1 MIHTGSRDRRT
12 TARFIPEQT
21 KPDQES
27 STESNMGRYRKWIIG
42 IVVFFVLFTVVG
54 FFVVPPLVKPYLL
67 EALANKLNRQVSLSD
82 LSFNPYTITAALR
95 GFEIKEPG
103 SEKTFV
109 SFDEMIVNLDIRS
122 VFKRAPVI
130 EEFILRKPYVHL
142 VRNKDKTYNFS
153 DLLAL
158 MKEEPKE
165 EKKAPALFSVNNII
179 IESGSVDFVD
189 GPFDTSHSVRDIKIA
204 IPFISDIPEYI
215 DIYVQPH
222 FSATINGDPYA
233 IEGKTKIFK
242 DSHESIFNIVIE
254 DFDIPYYLAYVPHD
268 LNIAIPSGKLD
279 VQSTVTFSM
288 AADRHPNISVAG
300 NVALR
305 DFVLQDRKKNPVAGL
320 KRLDV
325 VMTSVE
331 PLQSRFHFAKIA
343 LDSPEVN
350 VHRAKD
356 GTVNLLTL
364 APPKKEEEKPAKPV
378 PKAEEKPL
386 PTLVLENLDLKG
398 GKITYRDEVPPE
410 PIHSLI
416 QEIAV
421 KGSAISTMKD
431 SQGTLSVSM
440 DLNKGKGSVA
450 VGGPVGLN
458 PIFANLDV
466 DIKKVRIRPFQE
478 YFTEYFRV
486 NFTDGDIS
494 VKGTF
499 SAGKP
504 PDKDLSLKYD
514 GNVLLARVATV
525 TKAGGEDF
533 MKFKSLYV
541 NSVNAGYN
549 PLFVR
554 VKDIALSD
562 FYVHLV
568 VNEDGTLNVQ
578 HLTKGK
584 EAGQEESAEAEPAPP
599 KEEETEQPGEKKE
612 YVGDILAKNLEINR
626 VSLQNGT
633 IVFDDHHVNPNY
645 ASTMTE
651 LTGRMTGVT
660 SIRTKPADVDIRGKI
675 GRHIPVEIT
684 GKVHPFLSNLFVD
697 IKATLRDFNL
707 SPLTPY
713 SGTYAGYKIEKGSL
727 SFDLKYLIQGKE
739 LNAENKVVIDQ
750 LTLGDRVE
758 SPKATKLPVGL
769 AITLLRDADGKINL
783 DIPVTGRIDD
793 PEFSVWRIILQVIV
807 NLLTKVATAP
817 FALLGS
823 MFGGGEELSYI
834 QFEYGSSDI
843 PEQGMK
849 KVETLVKALKAK
861 PALKLD
867 IVGGV
872 DMEMDRQG
880 LIRAQFERK
889 LKAQKMND
897 LIRRGGKVGSVD
909 DITIEPQEYDRYLK
923 RAYSA
928 EKFPKPRNIIG
939 LEKSLP
945 NEEMEKL
952 MMTHIVV
959 KDDDLRLLAMNR
971 AETVADA
978 LQEEGEFEP
987 GRIFVVEPKTLQP
1000 EDKKDVKRSRVDF
1013 RLK

>member
-1 MIHTGSRDRRT
+1 MSRY
-12 TARFIPEQT
+12 
-21 KPDQES
+21 K
-27 STESNMGRYRKWIIG
+27 KWILG
-42 IVVFFVLFTVVG
+42 AVVFFVLLTIIG
-54 FFVVPPLVKPYLL
+54 FFAIPPIVKPYLL
-67 EALANKLNRQVSLSD
+67 ETLSKTLNRQVSLSD
-82 LSFNPYTITAALR
+82 LSLNPYTLTVTLR
-95 GFEIKEPG
+95 GFEIKEPKG
-103 SEKTFV
+103 EATFV
-109 SFDEMIVNLDIRS
+109 SFDELVVNLDIRS
-122 VFKRAPVI
+122 IFKRAPVV

-142 VRNKDKTYNFS
+142 LRNKDKTYNYS

-158 MKEEPKE
+158 LKEEPKE
-165 EKKAPALFSVNNII
+165 EKKEPALFSVNNIV
-179 IESGSVDFVD
+179 IENGSIDFVD
-189 GPFDTSHSVRDIKIA
+189 GPFDTTHTVRDMHIA
-204 IPFISDIPEYI
+204 IPFISNIPEYI
-215 DIYVQPH
+215 DTYIQPR
-222 FSATINGDPYA
+222 FAAVVNGDPYTL
-233 IEGKTKIFK
+233 EGKTKIFE
-242 DSHESIFNIVIE
+242 DSHESTFNIDIE
-254 DFDIPYYLAYVPHD
+254 DFDIPYYLAYIPHD
-268 LNIAIPSGKLD
+268 LNISVPSGKLD
-279 VQSTVTFSM
+279 VQSTVAFSM
-288 AADRHPNISVAG
+288 SPDKHPVISVAG
-300 NVALR
+300 NMALR
-305 DFVLQDRKKNPVAGL
+305 DFALQDRKKNAVAGL

-331 PLQSRFHFAKIA
+331 PLLSKFHFAKIA

-350 VHRAKD
+350 VRREKN

-364 APPKKEEEKPAKPV
+364 MPLKTEEAKPVKPEPKEEEKP
-378 PKAEEKPL
+378 L
-386 PTLVLENLDLKG
+386 PILILDDFDLKN
-398 GKITYRDEVPPE
+398 GKITYRDDVPPE
-410 PIHSLI
+410 PINSLI
-416 QEIAV
+416 QDLTI
-421 KGSAISTMKD
+421 KGEKISTVKD
-431 SQGTLSVSM
+431 SQGTLRVSM
-440 DLNKGKGSVA
+440 DLNKGHGSVA
-450 VGGPVGLN
+450 VNGPVGLN
-458 PIFANLDV
+458 PIVANLDV

-494 VKGTF
+494 VKGIF
-499 SAGKP
+499 SASKP
-504 PDKDLSLKYD
+504 ADKDLSVKYD

-525 TKAGGEDF
+525 AKASGEDF
-533 MKFKSLYV
+533 MKFKSLFV

-554 VKDIALSD
+554 VKDISLSD
-562 FYVHLV
+562 FYIHVV
-568 VNEDGTLNVQ
+568 VNEDGTLNLQQVA
-578 HLTKGK
+578 KPE
-584 EAGQEESAEAEPAPP
+584 EAGEEESAGAEPAPP
-599 KEEETEQPGEKKE
+599 KDEEAAPPAEKKE
-612 YVGDILAKNLEINR
+612 YLGDILAKNLEINR

-645 ASTMTE
+645 ASTLTE

-660 SIRTKPADVDIRGKI
+660 SIRTKPADVDVRGKI

-739 LNAENKVVIDQ
+739 LNAENKVVIEQ

-793 PEFSVWRIILQVIV
+793 PEFSVWRIIVQVIV

-823 MFGGGEELSYI
+823 LFGGGEELSYI
-834 QFEYGSSDI
+834 EFDAGSSDI
-843 PEQGMK
+843 SEPNMK
-849 KVETLVKALKAK
+849 KIETLVKALTAK

-872 DMEMDRQG
+872 DLEMDRQG
-880 LIRAQFERK
+880 LIREQFQRK

-897 LIRRGGKVGSVD
+897 LIRKGEKVESVD
-909 DITIEPQEYDRYLK
+909 QIKIEPQEYDRYLK

-939 LEKSLP
+939 MEKSLP
-945 NEEMEKL
+945 NDEMEKL
-952 MMTHIVV
+952 MMTHIIV
-959 KDDDLRLLAMNR
+959 KEDDLRLLAIKR
-971 AETVADA
+971 AEAVSEA
-978 LQEEGEFEP
+978 LQEKGEFEP
-987 GRIFVVEPKTLQP
+987 GRIFVLEPKTLEP
-1000 EDKKDVKRSRVDF
+1000 EAKKDVKKSRVDF
-1013 RLK
+1013 KLK

>member
-1 MIHTGSRDRRT
+1 
-12 TARFIPEQT
+12 
-21 KPDQES
+21 
-27 STESNMGRYRKWIIG
+27 MGRYKKWIIG
-42 IVVFFVLFTVVG
+42 AVVFFVLFTIIG
-54 FFVVPPLVKPYLL
+54 FFVVPPIVKPYLL
-67 EALANKLNRQVSLSD
+67 ETLSKTLNRQVSLSD
-82 LSFNPYTITAALR
+82 LSLNPYTLTVTLK
-95 GFEIKEPG
+95 GFEIKEPKG
-103 SEKTFV
+103 EATFV
-109 SFDEMIVNLDIRS
+109 SFDEMVVNLDVRS
-122 VFKRAPVI
+122 IIKRAPVV
-130 EEFILRKPYVHL
+130 EELIIRKPYVHL

-158 MKEEPKE
+158 IKEEPKE
-165 EKKAPALFSVNNII
+165 KKKEPALFSVHNII
-179 IESGSVDFVD
+179 VENGSADFID
-189 GPFDTSHSVRDIKIA
+189 GPFDTTHTVRDLHIA
-204 IPFISDIPEYI
+204 IPFISDIPEYV
-215 DIYVQPH
+215 DTYVQPQ
-222 FSATINGDPYA
+222 FSATVNGDPYA
-233 IEGKTKIFK
+233 IEGKTKVFK

-254 DFDIPYYLAYVPHD
+254 DLDIPYYLAYVPHE
-268 LNIAIPSGKLD
+268 LNIIIPSGKLD
-279 VQSTVTFSM
+279 MQSTITFSM
-288 AADRHPNISVAG
+288 AADKHPVISVAG
-300 NVALR
+300 NVALK
-305 DFVLQDRKKNPVAGL
+305 DFILQDRKKNAVAGL

-331 PLQSRFHFAKIA
+331 PLQSKFHFAKIA

-350 VHRAKD
+350 VRRAKD

-364 APPKKEEEKPAKPV
+364 GPPKEGEDKPAKPA

-386 PTLVLENLDLKG
+386 PILILDDFDLKG
-398 GKITYRDEVPPE
+398 GKITYRDEVPQE
-410 PIHSLI
+410 PISSLI
-416 QEIAV
+416 QDLAI
-421 KGSAISTMKD
+421 KGEKISTVKD

-440 DLNKGKGSVA
+440 DLNKGRGSVA
-450 VGGPVGLN
+450 VNGPVGLN
-458 PIFANLDV
+458 PIFANLAVDV
-466 DIKKVRIRPFQE
+466 KKVRIRPFQE

-499 SAGKP
+499 SASKP
-504 PDKDLSLKYD
+504 PEKELSAKYD
-514 GNVLLARVATV
+514 GIVLLARVATV
-525 TKAGGEDF
+525 TKASGEDF

-541 NSVNAGYN
+541 NSINAGYN

-554 VKDIALSD
+554 IKDISLSD
-562 FYVHLV
+562 FYIHIL
-568 VNEDGTLNVQ
+568 VNEDGTLNLQ
-578 HLTKGK
+578 HVTKPK
-584 EAGQEESAEAEPAPP
+584 EAPEEESAGTEPAPP
-599 KEEETEQPGEKKE
+599 KAEEAAQPGEKKE

-633 IVFDDHHVNPNY
+633 IAFDDHHIKPSY
-645 ASTMTE
+645 ASTLTE
-651 LTGRMTGVT
+651 LTGRITGVT
-660 SIRTKPADVDIRGKI
+660 SITTKAADVDVRGKI
-675 GRHIPVEIT
+675 GRYIPVEIT
-684 GKVHPFLSNLFVD
+684 GKIHPFMSNLFVD
-697 IKATLRDFNL
+697 VKASLRDFDL

-739 LNAENKVVIDQ
+739 LNAENRVVIDQ

-793 PEFSVWRIILQVIV
+793 PEFSVWRIVVQVIV

-823 MFGGGEELSYI
+823 LFGGGEELSYI
-834 QFEYGSSDI
+834 EFDAGSSII
-843 PEQGMK
+843 PEPGEK
-849 KVETLVKALKAK
+849 KIETLVKALKAK

-872 DMEMDRQG
+872 DMERDREG
-880 LIRAQFERK
+880 LIRDQFQRK
-889 LKAQKMND
+889 LKAQKLND
-897 LIRRGGKVGSVD
+897 LIRKGEKAESVD
-909 DITIEPQEYDRYLK
+909 QITIEPQEYDRYLK

-939 LEKSLP
+939 MEKSLP

-959 KDDDLRLLAMNR
+959 KEDDLRLLATKR

-978 LQEEGEFEP
+978 IREEGKFEP
-987 GRIFVVEPKTLQP
+987 GRIFVVEPKTLEP
-1000 EDKKDVKRSRVDF
+1000 EAKKDVKKSRVDF
-1013 RLK
+1013 KLK